1 MTMPSI
7 IRLGDATS
15 HGGKVISAQENFILK
30 GRAAAVVGDQVSCP
44 KCKGV
49 YAIVEGSTAM
59 KYKGKSL
66 ALEGM
71 KTACGATLIASQSSI
86 TGK

>member
-1 MTMPSI
+1 MPSI
-7 IRLGDATS
+7 IRLDDSTTHS
-15 HGGKVISAQENFILK
+15 GKVISAQGNFILK
-30 GRAAAVVGDQVSCP
+30 GRAATVVGDQVSCP
-44 KCKGV
+44 KCKGI
-49 YAIVEGSTAM
+49 YAIVEGSATM
-59 KYKGKSL
+59 KYNGKSL

>member
-1 MTMPSI
+1 MFNKSV
-7 IRLGDATS
+7 IRLGDSTS
-15 HGGKVISAQENFILK
+15 HGGKVSSAQDSFILK
-30 GRAAAVVGDQVSCP
+30 GRAVAVVGDQVSCP

-49 YAIVEGSTAM
+49 YAIIEGSATM
-59 KYKGKSL
+59 KYNGKSL

>member
-1 MTMPSI
+1 MTRSLELSLSESITFVRPSTLW
-7 IRLGDATS
+7 IRDP
-15 HGGKVISAQENFILK
+15 
-30 GRAAAVVGDQVSCP
+30 VVGDQVSCP
-44 KCKGV
+44 KCKGI
-49 YAIVEGSTAM
+49 YAIVEGSATM
-59 KYKGKSL
+59 KYNGKSL